1 MLCSP
6 CGFAIMV
13 IVDREKLR
21 AVALLKAKRVAGANA
36 EVQANMVDAMS
47 VKAFI
52 VFLIPERMSE

>member
-1 MLCSP
+1 
-6 CGFAIMV
+6 MV